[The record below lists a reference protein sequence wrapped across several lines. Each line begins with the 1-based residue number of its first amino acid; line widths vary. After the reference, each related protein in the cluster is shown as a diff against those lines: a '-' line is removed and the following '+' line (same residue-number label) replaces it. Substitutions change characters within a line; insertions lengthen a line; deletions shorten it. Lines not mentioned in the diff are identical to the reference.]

1 MKKFSVFLFL
11 LLFSFC
17 LNLTAGVGDSTK
29 IPQNAGT
36 VSADKKTIE
45 VIINGVNHSTIPIDS
60 GKIVPDTIWKEYKN
74 RRPCDSLIIWS
85 SWDLKLPIQQDGK
98 IFVDYVPRFVFN
110 GMDSLSVRID
120 SLSVRIAKLDDYPSI
135 NNNLKWLWGVSL
147 FLFALIVATIVVLVV
162 KQKCLFRKNIVY
174 EDNFNKFADEILKLR
189 EDLMKDI
196 TKKLKS
202 SSPAIDQSVDF
213 QGLVSR
219 IDALEC
225 QIKNKSE
232 THTSKP
238 QPSQSSTLFAKSISD
253 GTFNRIHEVPG
264 DDSFFEL
271 KLHTPNKAQVTIC
284 RNAYRKILSNPAF
297 LEGCDKNVMGSNEVQ
312 IVAEGEAVKEPDGR
326 WRVIRKI
333 RVNLK

>member
-17 LNLTAGVGDSTK
+17 LNLTAGVVDSTN

-45 VIINGVNHSTIPIDS
+45 VIINGVNVSTITIDS
-60 GKIVPDTIWKEYKN
+60 GGIVPDTIWKKYMT

-85 SWDLKLPIQQDGK
+85 SWDHKLPIQQDGK

-110 GMDSLSVRID
+110 GMDSLSVRI
-120 SLSVRIAKLDDYPSI
+120 AKLEDYPSI
-135 NNNLKWLWGVSL
+135 NNNSKWLWGVSL

-232 THTSKP
+232 THTTP
-238 QPSQSSTLFAKSISD
+238 PPSQSSTLFAKSISD

>member
-17 LNLTAGVGDSTK
+17 LNLTAGVVDSTK
-29 IPQNAGT
+29 TPQNAGAASKPS
-36 VSADKKTIE
+36 VTIE
-45 VIINGVNHSTIPIDS
+45 VIINGINRSTITIDS
-60 GKIVPDTIWKEYKN
+60 GGIVPSTIWEKYKPH
-74 RRPCDSLIIWS
+74 RPCDSLIIDTS
-85 SWDLKLPIQQDGK
+85 RVQQDGK
-98 IFVDYVPRFVFN
+98 IFVDYVPGFVFN

-120 SLSVRIAKLDDYPSI
+120 SLTVRIAKLGDYPSI

>member
-1 MKKFSVFLFL
+1 M
-11 LLFSFC
+11 LFSFC
-17 LNLTAGVGDSTK
+17 LNLTAGGGDSTK
-29 IPQNAGT
+29 STQNART

-45 VIINGVNHSTIPIDS
+45 VIINGVYHSTIPIDS
-60 GKIVPDTIWKEYKN
+60 GKIVPDTIWEEYKN
-74 RRPCDSLIIWS
+74 RRPCDSLIIDTS
-85 SWDLKLPIQQDGK
+85 RVQQDGK
-98 IFVDYVPRFVFN
+98 IFVDYVPGFVFN
-110 GMDSLSVRID
+110 GMDSLSVRI
-120 SLSVRIAKLDDYPSI
+120 AKLEDYPSI

-147 FLFALIVATIVVLVV
+147 FLFALIVATIVVLVR
-162 KQKCLFRKNIVY
+162 LFRKNIVY
-174 EDNFNKFADEILKLR
+174 EDNFNKFSDEISKLR

-196 TKKLKS
+196 TEKLKS
-202 SSPAIDQSVDF
+202 ISPPIDQSVV

-219 IDALEC
+219 IGALEC

-232 THTSKP
+232 TDTSKP
-238 QPSQSSTLFAKSISD
+238 QPPQSSTLFAKSISD

-284 RNAYRKILSNPAF
+284 QNAYRKILSNPAF

-326 WRVIRKI
+326 WRVKRKI

>member
-17 LNLTAGVGDSTK
+17 LNLTAGGGDSAK
-29 IPQNAGT
+29 PKPNAGT
-36 VSADKKTIE
+36 APKPSVVKKNIE
-45 VIINGVNHSTIPIDS
+45 VIINGINRSTITIDS
-60 GKIVPDTIWKEYKN
+60 GGIVPDTIWKKYKPL
-74 RRPCDSLIIWS
+74 RPCDSLIIDTS
-85 SWDLKLPIQQDGK
+85 RVQQDDK
-98 IFVDYVPRFVFN
+98 IFVDYVPGFVFN

-120 SLSVRIAKLDDYPSI
+120 SLTVRIAKLEDYPSI

-174 EDNFNKFADEILKLR
+174 EDNFNKFADESLKLR

>member
-17 LNLTAGVGDSTK
+17 LNLTAGVVDSTN

-45 VIINGVNHSTIPIDS
+45 VIINGVNVSTITIDS
-60 GKIVPDTIWKEYKN
+60 GGIVPDTIWKKYMT

-85 SWDLKLPIQQDGK
+85 SWDHKLPIQQDGK

-110 GMDSLSVRID
+110 GMDSLSVRI
-120 SLSVRIAKLDDYPSI
+120 AKLEDYPSI
-135 NNNLKWLWGVSL
+135 NNNSKWLWGVSL

-174 EDNFNKFADEILKLR
+174 EDKFNKFADEILKL

-196 TKKLKS
+196 TKKLES
-202 SSPAIDQSVDF
+202 ISPPIDQSVV

-232 THTSKP
+232 TPPP
-238 QPSQSSTLFAKSISD
+238 QPPPSRTLFAKSISD

-312 IVAEGEAVKEPDGR
+312 IVAEGEAVKESDGR
-326 WRVIRKI
+326 WRVKRKI

>member
-17 LNLTAGVGDSTK
+17 LNLTAGDGDSIK
-29 IPQNAGT
+29 IPQNAGAAPKPS
-36 VSADKKTIE
+36 VVKKTIE
-45 VIINGVNHSTIPIDS
+45 VIINGVNVSTITIDS
-60 GKIVPDTIWKEYKN
+60 GGIVPDTIWKKYMT

-85 SWDLKLPIQQDGK
+85 SWDHKLPIQQDGK

-110 GMDSLSVRID
+110 GMDSLSVRI
-120 SLSVRIAKLDDYPSI
+120 AKLEDYPSI
-135 NNNLKWLWGVSL
+135 NNNSKWLWGVSL

-162 KQKCLFRKNIVY
+162 KLKCLFRKNIVY

-189 EDLMKDI
+189 EDLMKVI
-196 TKKLKS
+196 TERLKPIS
-202 SSPAIDQSVDF
+202 SAIDQSVDF

-232 THTSKP
+232 TPPP
-238 QPSQSSTLFAKSISD
+238 QPPPSRTLFAKSISD

-312 IVAEGEAVKEPDGR
+312 IVAEGEAVKESDGR
-326 WRVIRKI
+326 WRVKRKI

>member
-17 LNLTAGVGDSTK
+17 LNLTAGVVDSTN

-45 VIINGVNHSTIPIDS
+45 VIINGVNVSTITIDS
-60 GKIVPDTIWKEYKN
+60 GGIVPDTIWKKYMT

-85 SWDLKLPIQQDGK
+85 SWDHKLPIQQDGK

-110 GMDSLSVRID
+110 GMDSLSVRI
-120 SLSVRIAKLDDYPSI
+120 AKLEDYPSI
-135 NNNLKWLWGVSL
+135 NNNSKWLWGVSL

-174 EDNFNKFADEILKLR
+174 EDNFNKFSDEISKLR
-189 EDLMKDI
+189 EDLMKVI
-196 TKKLKS
+196 TERLKPIS
-202 SSPAIDQSVDF
+202 SAIDQSVDF

-232 THTSKP
+232 TPPP
-238 QPSQSSTLFAKSISD
+238 QPPPSRTLFAKSISD

-284 RNAYRKILSNPAF
+284 QNAYRKILSNPAF

-312 IVAEGEAVKEPDGR
+312 IVAEGEAVKESDGR
-326 WRVIRKI
+326 WRVKRKI